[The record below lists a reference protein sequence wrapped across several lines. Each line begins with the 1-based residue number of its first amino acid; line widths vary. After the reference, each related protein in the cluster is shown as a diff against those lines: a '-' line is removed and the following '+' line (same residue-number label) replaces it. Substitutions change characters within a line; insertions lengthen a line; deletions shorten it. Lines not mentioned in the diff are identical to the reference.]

1 MKSREALRALAEVSE
16 SQWGMITS
24 AQANARGVSHMNLTR
39 LADSGD
45 LVRLSHGIYKD
56 AGAPGGEH
64 DELRAAWLASEP
76 ARLAWD
82 RLQDKPATVVVSG
95 ESAAALHGIGNFR
108 ATRSE
113 FTTPSRKQT
122 QRPDVRYR
130 TRVLKPDEVTIREG
144 LPVMTAERTIA
155 DLVEQRAQLDHI
167 GDALRDAA
175 RTSRL
180 DTDRLA
186 EMLAPLAERN
196 GHAKRDGNALLEE
209 LLEAAH
215 IDLGSLSK
223 QILRMPDLAALVAR
237 DYLATIDT
245 SVLFHGPAFRAMLD
259 AVNQQHADLA
269 EKLTKIVMPSLPA
282 LDIPTESIAAAAA
295 TADSRLSEVI
305 SSVNW
310 AALAQRAK
318 QIEASPADTEQR

>member
-1 MKSREALRALAEVSE
+1 MRSLEALRVLAEVSE

-39 LADSGD
+39 LAESGD

-82 RLQDKPATVVVSG
+82 RLQDRPPTVVIAG
-95 ESAAALHGIGNFR
+95 ESAATLHGIGNFR

-130 TRVLKPDEVTIREG
+130 TRMLTPDESTVREG
-144 LPVMTAERTIA
+144 LPVMTVERTIA

-180 DTDRLA
+180 DTDRLT

-196 GHAKRDGNALLEE
+196 GHAKGDGAALLEE
-209 LLEAAH
+209 LLEVAH

-223 QILRMPDLAALVAR
+223 QIMRMPDLAALVAR

-245 SVLFHGPAFRAMLD
+245 SALFEGPEFRAMLET
-259 AVNQQHADLA
+259 VNQQHAELA
-269 EKLTKIVMPSLPA
+269 EKLTKIVMPSLPV
-282 LDIPTESIAAAAA
+282 LDIPAESIAAAAA
-295 TADSRLSEVI
+295 AVDSRLSEVI